1 MNRRLLNYTPDMEF
15 LEHAEAHHAT
25 APADPH
31 AAMALSAGLLEVANQ
46 GELQDFLNELVTS
59 VAATERSRIGAP
71 LRQALVDALTRAA
84 RPIVPIHSS
93 GAGEPRFGN
102 NAGNNAGSDVGADLK
117 TRAARIFGMELEGLS
132 PEDKEYEVAQQFVR
146 FAADTIRHAGAA
158 GGARAPHAVA
168 GAALQQAAQRY
179 APGLLQPAPSPS
191 QSPSP
196 SPSRT
201 GRWRREGRRIV
212 VFNC

>member
-15 LEHAEAHHAT
+15 LEHAEAHLDS

-31 AAMALSAGLLEVANQ
+31 AAMALSAGLLEVADQ
-46 GELQDFLNELVTS
+46 AELKVFLTDLVAS
-59 VAATERSRIGAP
+59 VAATGRSRIAAP
-71 LRQALVDALTRAA
+71 LRQALVDALYRVA
-84 RPIVPIHSS
+84 RPIVPIHS
-93 GAGEPRFGN
+93 AGDNELRFGSN
-102 NAGNNAGSDVGADLK
+102 GSNTGSAAGVDLNP
-117 TRAARIFGMELEGLS
+117 RAAHLFGMELEGLS

-168 GAALQQAAQRY
+168 GAALQQAARRY
-179 APGLLQPAPSPS
+179 APGLLQPASAAPALS
-191 QSPSP
+191 QT
-196 SPSRT
+196 RT
-201 GRWRREGRRIV
+201 QSGRWRREGRRIV